1 MFGRRK
7 LLAAMPATALAPRL
21 ARAEQSKIVLGTSSE
36 GGSFVLY
43 GVALLEALKLVDPTF
58 EVTTK
63 ATEGSRENIKLL
75 ESGDIDLG
83 MVSGEIGHELLL
95 PEARATNK
103 LSVITAMAPAPC
115 LLGVRS
121 ASRYHGIADLVGRPV
136 VWNMRDSALVV
147 QARLIMGGLGLDID
161 KDFEPIYT
169 ERYTDGAPMVLDGR
183 AAAMWG
189 TGVRWPGF
197 VQIADSFGGARFI
210 APNPEEIE
218 RIRKKYDFLAELTVP
233 AGSYRGQYDAIRT
246 VGTWSLILA
255 RPGLEDSV
263 GYRLAAALGRVERV
277 HGLTKHI
284 ADTTA
289 KNTLAAISGPEV
301 LQPGV
306 AKYYKEKGLIK

>member
-1 MFGRRK
+1 MFGRRT
-7 LLAAMPATALAPRL
+7 LLAAVPATVLAPRP
-21 ARAEQSKIVLGTSSE
+21 AGAEQSKVVLGTSSE
-36 GGSFVLY
+36 GGTFVLY
-43 GVALLEALKLVDPTF
+43 GVALLEALRLIDPTF
-58 EVTTK
+58 DITTK

-103 LSVITAMAPAPC
+103 LSVITAMAPAPY
-115 LLGVRS
+115 LLAVRS

-147 QARLIMGGLGLDID
+147 QARLVMDGLGLDID

-169 ERYTDGAPMVLDGR
+169 ERYTDGAPMVIEGR
-183 AAAMWG
+183 AAALWG
-189 TGVRWPGF
+189 TGARWPGF
-197 VQIADSFGGARFI
+197 VKIADSFGGARFI
-210 APNPEEIE
+210 APNSEEVE
-218 RIRKKYDFLAELTVP
+218 RIRKKYPFLAELTVS
-233 AGSYRGQYDAIRT
+233 AGSYRGQYDAIST

-255 RPGLEDSV
+255 RPGLEDAI
-263 GYRLAAALGRVERV
+263 GYRLATALGKVERM

-306 AKYYKEKGLIK
+306 AKYYKEKGLIP